1 MMDHL
6 VYLDNSATTRVSEPV
21 LRAMLPFLTEQY
33 GNPSSIYTLGQ
44 QAKAAIEEARE
55 KVAKAINAKP
65 REIFFTSCGT
75 ESDNW
80 AIRGT
85 ARRMAA
91 KGKKHLVTSA
101 FEHHAVLHAC
111 KALER
116 EGFEVTY
123 LPVSA
128 DGLVDPAAVAAAIR
142 PDTALVTIMYANN
155 EIGTIQPIGE
165 IGKIC
170 REKGVWFHTDAVQ
183 ALGNVRI
190 DVAAEQ
196 IDMLSLSGHKI
207 HAPKGVGALYIRQGV
222 LPESLMEGG
231 GQESRRRPGTENTAS
246 IVGLGQ
252 AVEDAYADF
261 DEKIARMAALRDRL
275 IDGLLK
281 IPDTRLNGSRER
293 RLCTNVNISFKGIE
307 GEGIL
312 LWLDM
317 NGVAASSGSAC
328 TSGSLDPSHV
338 LLAIGLDHG
347 TAHGSLRLS
356 LGRYNTD
363 ADVDHVLAVLPGII
377 ARLRELSPV
386 YQA

>member
-1 MMDHL
+1 MDHL

>member
-1 MMDHL
+1 MDHL

-293 RLCTNVNISFKGIE
+293 RLCTNVNVSFKGIE

>member
-1 MMDHL
+1 MDHL

-252 AVEDAYADF
+252 AVKDAYADF
-261 DEKIARMAALRDRL
+261 DEKTARMAALRDRL

-281 IPDTRLNGSRER
+281 IPDTQLNGSRER
-293 RLCTNVNISFKGIE
+293 RLCTNVNVSFKGIE

>member
-1 MMDHL
+1 MDHL

-21 LRAMLPFLTEQY
+21 LRAMLPFLTKQY

-196 IDMLSLSGHKI
+196 IEMLSLSGHKI

-293 RLCTNVNISFKGIE
+293 RLCTNVNVSFKGIE